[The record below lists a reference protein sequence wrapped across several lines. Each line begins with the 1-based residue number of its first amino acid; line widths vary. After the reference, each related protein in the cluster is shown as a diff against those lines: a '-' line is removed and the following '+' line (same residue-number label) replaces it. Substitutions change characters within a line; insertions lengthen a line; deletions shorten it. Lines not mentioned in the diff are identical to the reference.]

1 MTETTIKLREWER
14 TGPMSQ
20 KEWCPKRFCVPKMLH
35 VDDSKGKQKYV
46 NVKHLMTYLI
56 ASIYVRSQRKL
67 GEQTPATTPAVMR
80 HRSLGK
86 LPGPT
91 LASVKMN
98 VDIDSSN

>member
-1 MTETTIKLREWER
+1 
-14 TGPMSQ
+14 
-20 KEWCPKRFCVPKMLH
+20 MLQ
-35 VDDSKGKQKYV
+35 VDDSKGEQKYI

-56 ASIYVRSQRKL
+56 SSIYIRSQRKL
-67 GEQTPATTPAVMR
+67 GEQTTAKTPTVMR

-98 VDIDSSN
+98 VDIDSNN